1 MGTDCAIWGFS
12 DYSTYLEINCTIPTN
27 SNYHNYA
34 IGTAG
39 SHYPK
44 VHFAGLG
51 FAEVDTLSPVR
62 TALITPAKNCETS
75 MHEILG

>member
-51 FAEVDTLSPVR
+51 FAEVDTNSIFATDIEP
-62 TALITPAKNCETS
+62 TIEFQYS
-75 MHEILG
+75 I